1 MSTLLIYLLLISI
14 NSQIQDIWNPEELWK
29 YIKQD
34 IEPRLNTTYG
44 LIDPN
49 AYIETQITAEFED
62 FLASLYKNFGMSV
75 FVIIVK
81 QLEDKKLLNDS
92 TSITFKRFS
101 ESNFEL
107 NPEKLILLIYSVE
120 DKGYKIVVGKN
131 YKLKTNTR
139 IISDVYKEV
148 HPYLEEKKEF
158 LVIILT
164 CLKIE
169 GFKSLSEAA
178 ADDIE
183 NDDDEAPISENKEKQ
198 NIKYNDTSKIFPLYF
213 IIIILVTLLLLTS
226 FFILKT
232 SKRLKRLKKSNI
244 DYDTIESLN
253 DN

>member
-14 NSQIQDIWNPEELWK
+14 NSQIQDIWKPEDLWN

-34 IEPRLNTTYG
+34 ISPRLNTTYG
-44 LIDPN
+44 LVDPN
-49 AYIETQITAEFED
+49 SYIKTQITSDFED
-62 FLASLYKNFGMSV
+62 YLASLYNNFGMSV

-92 TSITFKRFS
+92 TSITFKRFT
-101 ESNFEL
+101 ESNFDI

-148 HPYLEEKKEF
+148 TPYLEEKKEF

-169 GFKSLSEAA
+169 GFKSLTEAN
-178 ADDIE
+178 ADEIE
-183 NDDDEAPISENKEKQ
+183 DDDEEAPVSEKQ

-244 DYDTIESLN
+244 DYDSIESLN

>member
-14 NSQIQDIWNPEELWK
+14 NIQIQDIWNPEELLK
-29 YIKQD
+29 YIKQN
-34 IEPRLNTTYG
+34 IERRLNTTYG
-44 LIDPN
+44 LIDTN
-49 AYIETQITAEFED
+49 AYIENKITAEFEE

-81 QLEDKKLLNDS
+81 QLEDKNLLNDS

-107 NPEKLILLIYSVE
+107 NPEKLILMIYSVE

-131 YKLKTNTR
+131 YKLKTNTG
-139 IISDVYKEV
+139 IIGDIYKEV
-148 HPYLEEKKEF
+148 HPYLEEKKVF
-158 LVIILT
+158 LVIIST

-198 NIKYNDTSKIFPLYF
+198 NIKYNDISKIFPLYF

-232 SKRLKRLKKSNI
+232 SKRLKRLKKLNI
-244 DYDTIESLN
+244 GYDTIESLN

>member
-14 NSQIQDIWNPEELWK
+14 NSQIQDIWKPEDLWN

-34 IEPRLNTTYG
+34 ISPRLNTTYG
-44 LIDPN
+44 LVDPN
-49 AYIETQITAEFED
+49 SYIKTQITSDFED
-62 FLASLYKNFGMSV
+62 YLASLYNNFGMSV

-92 TSITFKRFS
+92 TSITFKRFT
-101 ESNFEL
+101 ESNFDI

-131 YKLKTNTR
+131 YKLKTNTG
-139 IISDVYKEV
+139 IIGDIYKEV
-148 HPYLEEKKEF
+148 HPYVEDKKVF
-158 LVIILT
+158 IVIIST

-169 GFKSLSEAA
+169 GFKSLTEAN
-178 ADDIE
+178 ADEIE
-183 NDDDEAPISENKEKQ
+183 DDDEEAPVSEKQ

-226 FFILKT
+226 LFILKT

-244 DYDTIESLN
+244 DYDSIESLN